1 MSGIGFDIGQFMGL
15 AGEEFTVIRGGTEIR
30 DLRGVRN
37 SEQEPHRE
45 YVGFYPDADVQEGD
59 VLRSK
64 VSQEL
69 LHVVEAKPDVV
80 AGRLF
85 QRKAYYLTEKELK
98 RQSQSQQP
106 STIYNIGTATGSII
120 GNQQVAALN
129 LSESPQAIRQLISES
144 DSMDKEELYQ
154 LVEQLTAVLEGTQ
167 QAKRG
172 VLGRFSEVI
181 QRNAWITGP
190 LATLALNWLLQVK

>member
-1 MSGIGFDIGQFMGL
+1 MSGIGFEIGHFMGL
-15 AGEEFTVIRGGTEIR
+15 AGEEFTVIRGGTEVK
-30 DLRGVRN
+30 DLVGVRN
-37 SEQEPHRE
+37 SEQESHRE
-45 YVGFYPDADVQEGD
+45 YVGFFPNEDVQDGD

-85 QRKAYYLTEKELK
+85 QRKAYYLTEKEIR

-106 STIYNIGTATGSII
+106 STIYNIGNATGSMI
-120 GNQQVAALN
+120 GNQQVATLN
-129 LSESPQAIRQLISES
+129 LSQGPQALRQLIGES
-144 DSMDKEELYQ
+144 DSTDKEELYQ
-154 LVEQLTAVLEGTQ
+154 LVEQLVAVLEGTQ
-167 QAKRG
+167 QVKRG
-172 VLGRFSEVI
+172 VLGRFSEVV